1 MSRIEIG
8 DKTPLPQAIKNGTAC
23 TIMLAEHGWKAV
35 RPVAEVYFSQRL
47 MQYNRSKRNIRP
59 MILPTQIE
67 GWIQRK
73 AA

>member
-1 MSRIEIG
+1 MAHIEIG
-8 DKTPLPQAIKNGTAC
+8 EKTPLPQAIKNGTAC

-35 RPVAEVYFSQRL
+35 RPVAEVYLSQKL
-47 MQYNRSKRNIRP
+47 MQYNRNKRNIRP

-67 GWIQRK
+67 GRLQRK